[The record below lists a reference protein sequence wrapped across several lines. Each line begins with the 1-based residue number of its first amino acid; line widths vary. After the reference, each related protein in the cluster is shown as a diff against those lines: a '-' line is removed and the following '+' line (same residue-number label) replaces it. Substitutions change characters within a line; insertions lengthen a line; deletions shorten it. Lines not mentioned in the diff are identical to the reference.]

1 MKFKHLF
8 SVVVTFFMFFICV
21 SCDLYMITFSEIYS
35 DYNNYLPV
43 SIDIDMEYEGE
54 TRIFNIADKKVVKE
68 IYDAIKECKYSKATY
83 EPISNM
89 DLKLN
94 FECLSS
100 ITMSSKHLFKDEQY
114 YTNLKNQS
122 QNIENIVIDYAKD
135 NGIITEKTDDNEIST
150 AEFKMRF
157 DYGSIVEGAAELLW
171 GDCRSSF
178 GLTDLKAGDIV
189 KIYYTGELYFLTT
202 YPCQISIEGG
212 EIVDIKVF
220 KSNIVNFTVNKNSSG
235 GYDIVADDGND
246 YVLPEYLV
254 YGMEYTSINNIYQNL
269 KLQGTIVHDST
280 DNKIEA
286 LYAIDYD
293 PSKVD
298 NEVST
303 YEVMMNYDYGT
314 HIQDVAT
321 LLFNYSFVDIDLTK
335 YSVNNLKA
343 GDVVKFYYKGE
354 LDILETY
361 PGQISLTDEQIVN
374 VELFEANIVSFTVY
388 QVPGGG
394 YDIIADDGKTYKLP
408 EYIVYGDNFTS
419 IKNVYQ
425 NLKLL
430 GTMVHNATDN
440 KIVALYAI
448 DYDPSKV
455 DNNND
460 ECKIVENPTTYYID
474 TGYPLREDAFDA
486 YTLVTYKSELNWYY
500 QLNKD
505 KADLESHKS
514 GTGFLDVISKYDTHW
529 FDEKALIIIPLIETS
544 GSNRHQV
551 LSYQVEESKLKVNIK
566 SIIPEIGTCDMAGWH
581 IIVEINKSHLE
592 SINGVEI
599 YLDGKIINPFLE
611 ERYLSDWFPFLKHS
625 DVSDIFEI
633 QWVDYKGSVIPGA
646 LQDCKF
652 TTDSED
658 IALLLNYFK
667 DFKLKNLG
675 NVCLEP
681 MPDGVAYDYYCF
693 ITNDGNYKIYLE
705 PYYMKYFDTYSA
717 NFNVPE
723 MNNYTQANNLLSHS
737 IIYDAYYTTNETFK
751 IDEVD
756 YINELMIKEYT
767 PNQYYMSDM
776 LYIDYGIKL
785 RIIDERHFEYGYKY
799 YEILGNIT
807 FKDLVDKAASY
818 SYYRGECTVT
828 LVYPLSLEHPT
839 EKDIIY
845 MAGQTMCVSEMVT
858 LINRN
863 NIEGTDIMKY
873 VYLNQECTIPLTN
886 DIVIEED
893 LTLYISYKSPS
904 NEDGVYC

>member
-8 SVVVTFFMFFICV
+8 SVVFSFLVFFICV
-21 SCDLYMITFSEIYS
+21 SCDLYMTTFSEIYS
-35 DYNNYLPV
+35 DYNNYLPI
-43 SIDIDMEYEGE
+43 SIDIDMEYEDE

-94 FECLSS
+94 FESLSS
-100 ITMSSKHLFKDEQY
+100 ISISSKYLYKDEQY
-114 YTNLKNQS
+114 YTNLKNES
-122 QNIENIVIDYAKD
+122 EKIENIVINYAKD
-135 NGIITEKTDDNEIST
+135 NGIINNNKDDNEIST

-157 DYGSIVEGAAELLW
+157 DYGNTVEGAAELLW
-171 GDCRSSF
+171 GDCINSF
-178 GLTDLKAGDIV
+178 EIDDLKAGDLV

-212 EIVDIKVF
+212 EIVDIEVF
-220 KSNIVNFTVNKNSSG
+220 KADVINFTVNKSIGGG
-235 GYDIVADDGND
+235 GYDIVSDDGKT
-246 YVLPEYLV
+246 YELPDYLV
-254 YGMEYTSINNIYQNL
+254 YGMEYTSTSNVYHNL
-269 KLQGTIVHDST
+269 KLQGTMVHNAT

-293 PSKVD
+293 TSKVN
-298 NEVST
+298 NEVFT

-314 HIQDVAT
+314 HIKDVAT
-321 LLFNYSFVDIDLTK
+321 LLFNYSYVDVDLTK
-335 YSVNNLKA
+335 YNINDLKA

-354 LDILETY
+354 LYILETY
-361 PGQISLTDEQIVN
+361 PGQILLTDDQIVN
-374 VELFEANIVSFTVY
+374 VELFKANIINFTAY

-394 YDIIADDGKTYKLP
+394 YNIISDDGKTYKLP

-419 IKNVYQ
+419 INNVYQ
-425 NLKLL
+425 DLKLQ

-455 DNNND
+455 DNNNN
-460 ECKIVENPTTYYID
+460 ECKIIENPTSYYID
-474 TGYPLREDAFDA
+474 TGYTSSREDAFDA
-486 YTLVTYKSELNWYY
+486 YTLVTYKSDLNWYY
-500 QLNKD
+500 QNNKD
-505 KADLESHKS
+505 KADLESYKS
-514 GTGFLDVISKYDTHW
+514 GKGFLDVINKYDTHW

-566 SIIPEIGTCDMAGWH
+566 SIIPAIGTDDMAGWH
-581 IIVEINKSHLE
+581 IIVEIYKSHLE
-592 SINGVEI
+592 SIDGVEI

-611 ERYLSDWFPFLKHS
+611 ERSLSDWFSFLKHS
-625 DVSDIFEI
+625 DVSDIIEI
-633 QWVDYKGSVIPGA
+633 QWVDYKGSVSPGV

-652 TTDSED
+652 TTNSED
-658 IALLLNYFK
+658 ITTIFNYFK
-667 DFKLKNLG
+667 NFKLKNLG

-681 MPDGVAYDYYCF
+681 MPAGTAYDYYCF
-693 ITNDGNYKIYLE
+693 ITKYGNYKIYLD

-723 MNNYTQANNLLSHS
+723 MQHYTQANNLLSHS
-737 IIYDAYYTTNETFK
+737 IVYDAYYTTNETFK

-756 YINELMIKEYT
+756 YLNELMIKEYT
-767 PNQYYMSDM
+767 PTQYYMSDM

-799 YEILGNIT
+799 YEILGSVT
-807 FKDLVDKAASY
+807 FEELVRKTNEY
-818 SYYRGECTVT
+818 SSRKEEYKVT
-828 LVYPLSLEHPT
+828 LVNSSQLKEI
-839 EKDIIY
+839 DVIY
-845 MAGQTMCVSEMVT
+845 MAGQTMYVSEINN
-858 LINRN
+858 LINN
-863 NIEGTDIMKY
+863 SYDLAVMMY
-873 VYLNQECTIPLTN
+873 AYLDEDCFIPLN
-886 DIVIEED
+886 EDIVIEEN
-893 LTLYISYKSPS
+893 LKLYISNKNPDIE
-904 NEDGVYC
+904 NGTYC

>member
-1 MKFKHLF
+1 MKYKHLF

-83 EPISNM
+83 EPISNI

-94 FECLSS
+94 FESLSS
-100 ITMSSKHLFKDEQY
+100 ITMSSKHLFKDEHY

-135 NGIITEKTDDNEIST
+135 NGIITDKTDDNEIST

-157 DYGSIVEGAAELLW
+157 DYGSIVEGAVELLW
-171 GDCRSSF
+171 GDCESSF

-189 KIYYTGELYFLTT
+189 KIYYTGELYYLTT
-202 YPCQISIEGG
+202 YPCQISIDGG
-212 EIVDIKVF
+212 EIVDVKVF
-220 KSNIVNFTVNKNSSG
+220 KSNIVNFIVNKNSSG

-298 NEVST
+298 N
-303 YEVMMNYDYGT
+303 
-314 HIQDVAT
+314 
-321 LLFNYSFVDIDLTK
+321 
-335 YSVNNLKA
+335 
-343 GDVVKFYYKGE
+343 
-354 LDILETY
+354 
-361 PGQISLTDEQIVN
+361 
-374 VELFEANIVSFTVY
+374 
-388 QVPGGG
+388 
-394 YDIIADDGKTYKLP
+394 
-408 EYIVYGDNFTS
+408 
-419 IKNVYQ
+419 
-425 NLKLL
+425 
-430 GTMVHNATDN
+430 
-440 KIVALYAI
+440 
-448 DYDPSKV
+448 
-455 DNNND
+455 NND

-500 QLNKD
+500 QHNKD

-514 GTGFLDVISKYDTHW
+514 GTGFLDVISQYDTHW

-566 SIIPEIGTCDMAGWH
+566 SIIPDIGTCDMAGWH

-599 YLDGKIINPFLE
+599 YLDGKIINPYLE

-633 QWVDYKGSVIPGA
+633 QWVDYKGSVSPGA

-667 DFKLKNLG
+667 DLKLKNLG

-681 MPDGVAYDYYCF
+681 MPPGVAYDYYCF

-717 NFNVPE
+717 NFNVPK

-845 MAGQTMCVSEMVT
+845 MDGQTLCVSEIVT

-893 LTLYISYKSPS
+893 LTLYISYKSPN
-904 NEDGVYC
+904 NEDGVYW